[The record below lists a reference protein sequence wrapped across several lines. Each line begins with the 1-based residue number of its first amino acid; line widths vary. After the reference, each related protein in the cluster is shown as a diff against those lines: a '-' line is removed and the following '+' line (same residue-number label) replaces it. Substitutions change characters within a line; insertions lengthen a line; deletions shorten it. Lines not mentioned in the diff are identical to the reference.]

1 MPSELIDETSEEKSS
16 LGPIERQP
24 RLPRDFRGYSL
35 NVAARLEAP
44 LPHFLLRLLYA
55 SNLSRQAF
63 FAFATEIDIDRP
75 DEFLHRLGVHAPDIM
90 SDLGHLDPLARVAR
104 ALILLKPKRVL
115 EGVFG
120 ACPDGLLGLLSRFG
134 SQPVYGPDTYR
145 LAFEL
150 FSRTEHRRR
159 AKVLGQW
166 EGQLRAEHVTV
177 AASLDERL
185 LHRSVLERC
194 HPREVAALNRF
205 VEMIVDLCGAT
216 PELIRESL
224 DQLAV
229 GTRGCKMTEWA
240 ESWMARQVHLPFAA
254 PIPSNDPD
262 LKLCLGAEL
271 DSLGRRFRNCAAN
284 RKSFTFLGERLIY
297 EIVKPGEQA
306 VLELLRLTSGD
317 QARWVCEDLR
327 GPRNRRASPEMAAWV
342 QSKLDQHGIFY
353 QSVAPPTAEE
363 QALHRLVDHT
373 TAFAWDRQREA
384 GDDGGDN
391 ADLDALLD
399 DLEQEIH
406 GREAA

>member
-1 MPSELIDETSEEKSS
+1 M
-16 LGPIERQP
+16 GPFERQP
-24 RLPRDFRGYSL
+24 RLPREFRGYSL
-35 NVAARLEAP
+35 NVAARLEAS
-44 LPHFLLRLLYA
+44 LPHFLLRIYYA
-55 SNLSRQAF
+55 NSLRRQSF
-63 FAFATEIDIDRP
+63 FAFSAEIDLDHP
-75 DEFLHRLGVHAPDIM
+75 EDFLRRLRMQAADVLADV
-90 SDLGHLDPLARVAR
+90 GHLDPLAQVAR
-104 ALILLKPKRVL
+104 ALILLKPKRIL
-115 EGVFG
+115 EILFG
-120 ACPDGLLGLLSRFG
+120 ECPEGLLGLLSRFG
-134 SQPVYGPDTYR
+134 SQPVYGPETYR

-150 FSRTEHRRR
+150 FSDPRHRHR
-159 AKVLGQW
+159 AKVLGQLP
-166 EGQLRAEHVTV
+166 GQIRPEHVTV

-384 GDDGGDN
+384 GDDGGDD